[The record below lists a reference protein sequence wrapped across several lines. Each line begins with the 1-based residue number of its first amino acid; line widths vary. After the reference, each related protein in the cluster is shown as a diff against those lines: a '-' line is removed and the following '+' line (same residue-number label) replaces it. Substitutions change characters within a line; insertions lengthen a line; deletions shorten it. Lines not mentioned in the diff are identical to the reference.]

1 MLLSAS
7 LLVTRKSAFQ
17 RWFGGARARRGER
30 LTPKELHELIREG
43 TKIGS
48 LDGRVGE
55 IATRAIAFGELSAA
69 HVMVPRSRVVG
80 VSRRASPDEL
90 RRVILEEG
98 HTRMP
103 IYEGTID
110 KVIGYVT
117 ARDLIAVLW
126 EKELIV
132 LEDVIRPAYFV
143 PKATRAIDLLA
154 EMKKRRLQL
163 AIVVDETETMCGI
176 VTLEDLVEELVGD
189 IFSEH
194 DDVPP
199 ERIHPEPDGTWTILG
214 EATVRDVNRDLEIA
228 LPEGETWSTVAGLC
242 LELAGR
248 IPCVG
253 ESFTTPDGSS
263 IEITE
268 ATPRHIV
275 SIRLRRPVR
284 ASVR

>member
-1 MLLSAS
+1 M
-7 LLVTRKSAFQ
+7 
-17 RWFGGARARRGER
+17 
-30 LTPKELHELIREG
+30 
-43 TKIGS
+43 
-48 LDGRVGE
+48 
-55 IATRAIAFGELSAA
+55 
-69 HVMVPRSRVVG
+69 VG

-90 RRVILEEG
+90 RRVILEES

-194 DDVPP
+194 DDVSGADPP
-199 ERIHPEPDGTWTILG
+199 RARRHVDDPRGGDGRRH
-214 EATVRDVNRDLEIA
+214 EAR
-228 LPEGETWSTVAGLC
+228 S
-242 LELAGR
+242 
-248 IPCVG
+248 
-253 ESFTTPDGSS
+253 
-263 IEITE
+263 
-268 ATPRHIV
+268 
-275 SIRLRRPVR
+275 
-284 ASVR
+284 